1 MKLKK
6 STLLKFDTSWCGNH
20 QVPASLLLK
29 VSGQSSLAQSLARL
43 RSYLAVSLVGELLG
57 YFLITLGLLTHRP
70 LWIFL
75 TGIVLKTGGELIGAF
90 LQNKSGTFLSI
101 ELQKYLRKVSTHS
114 IEIRSILADKGC
126 SESEINA
133 IQSLSSD
140 VYQAEL
146 NGYQRSRVL
155 NIGTPLACS
164 FALLMNGDIIT
175 AIIVAAL
182 GALSFPIGER
192 FFKENIFRKESELRL
207 GQAAQLLPYIEKIY
221 KDHVRL
227 TVKVNFLSQLPL
239 LLFAFRFLWNGTGQL
254 LSSFFG
260 LTQGLM
266 GLTGTLAFQK
276 SRAAAI
282 RTTAT
287 ASHLI
292 DALSSPH
299 LIVTSRRWEEHCLVE
314 AQKGKSEIH
323 DLQNGFIFQNF
334 CPLVPLQEKAVF
346 SVSCEIPMGAICLL
360 RAPSGKGKSTFLA
373 ALTHLIEHTGD
384 LMLAINGQYVN
395 VHTLS
400 REEFDRKIFF
410 FREDNVD
417 KSARLVDLFKSITYQ
432 GCEDCLKNAQ
442 ASFNPLLVDLAWK
455 APDNLIEL
463 EIKHM
468 GEGKPSVFSNHML
481 DFLKNMREK
490 QILLTR
496 SMLQKAGGNLSTD
509 RIYPERHFSTL
520 SSGEKRRVTNL
531 IALEACRTL
540 EDISLVIL
548 DEPLAHLDEGN
559 MHYQIQ
565 SIREMQKLPTSPAI
579 LLISHHFVNE
589 IKEKLMRVQELNFDA

>member
-1 MKLKK
+1 MKK
-6 STLLKFDTSWCGNH
+6 SILFKFDTSWCGNH
-20 QVPASLLLK
+20 QVPAFLLFK
-29 VSGQSSLAQSLARL
+29 ISGQSRLAQTLARL
-43 RSYLAVSLVGELLG
+43 RSYLALSLIGELLG
-57 YFLITLGLLTHRP
+57 YFLITLGLLAHRP

-75 TGIVLKTGGELIGAF
+75 TGIVLKTSGELIGAF

-101 ELQKYLRKVSTHS
+101 ELQKYLIKVSTHS
-114 IEIRSILADKGC
+114 NEIRSILADRGC
-126 SESEINA
+126 SEAEINA

-146 NGYQRSRVL
+146 NGYQRSRIL
-155 NIGTPLACS
+155 NTGTPLACS
-164 FALLMNGDIIT
+164 FGMLMNGDIIT
-175 AIIVAAL
+175 ALIVAAL

-207 GQAAQLLPYIEKIY
+207 GQAAQLFPYIEKIY
-221 KDHVRL
+221 KDHVQL

-260 LTQGLM
+260 LTQGLI

-287 ASHLI
+287 TSHLI

-299 LIVTSRRWEEHCLVE
+299 LIVTSRRWEEHCQVR
-314 AQKGKSEIH
+314 AQKGKSEAYE
-323 DLQNGFIFQNF
+323 LQDGFIFQNF
-334 CPLVPLQEKAVF
+334 CPFVPLQEKAVF
-346 SVSCEIPMGAICLL
+346 SVSCAIPLGGICLL
-360 RAPSGKGKSTFLA
+360 RAPSGKGKSTFLS

-384 LMLAINGQYVN
+384 LILAIHGQYIN
-395 VHTLS
+395 IHTLS

-410 FREDNVD
+410 FREDSVD
-417 KSARLVDLFKSITYQ
+417 KSARLVDLFKNITYPQ
-432 GCEDCLKNAQ
+432 CRYYLKNAQ
-442 ASFNPLLVDLAWK
+442 VSFNSLLVDLAWK

-463 EIKHM
+463 EIKHIE
-468 GEGKPSVFSNHML
+468 EGKPSVFSNHML
-481 DFLKNMREK
+481 DFLKNMRKK
-490 QILLTR
+490 QILLVC
-496 SMLQKAGGNLSTD
+496 SILQKAGGNLSTD

-520 SSGEKRRVTNL
+520 SSGEKRRVATL

-540 EDISLVIL
+540 KDISLVIL

-565 SIREMQKLPTSPAI
+565 SIKEMQKLSTSPAI
-579 LLISHHFVNE
+579 LLISHHFINE
-589 IKEKLMRVQELNFDA
+589 IKEQLTRVQELSFDV